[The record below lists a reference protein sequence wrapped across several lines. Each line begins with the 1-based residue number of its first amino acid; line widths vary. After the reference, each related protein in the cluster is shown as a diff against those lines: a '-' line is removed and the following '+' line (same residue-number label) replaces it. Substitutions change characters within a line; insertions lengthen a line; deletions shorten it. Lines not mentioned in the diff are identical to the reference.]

1 MSNEH
6 DQRDSLDTARAAM
19 RLRLNQEFRSLHKR
33 RRRRRVAAAFL
44 APAALIAGLM
54 LWNWSGWKQQA
65 DAILPAEQL
74 ATAPA
79 TVPPVKKSALE
90 NPPQFVE
97 SKTPS
102 RSPKA
107 ADFQYIE
114 YIELKPGD
122 LPKWLTEAKSDL
134 IVYQVSGRTE
144 VVSERELLAASSKK
158 RKPRVN

>member
-79 TVPPVKKSALE
+79 TVPP
-90 NPPQFVE
+90 
-97 SKTPS
+97 
-102 RSPKA
+102 
-107 ADFQYIE
+107 
-114 YIELKPGD
+114 
-122 LPKWLTEAKSDL
+122 
-134 IVYQVSGRTE
+134 
-144 VVSERELLAASSKK
+144 
-158 RKPRVN
+158 